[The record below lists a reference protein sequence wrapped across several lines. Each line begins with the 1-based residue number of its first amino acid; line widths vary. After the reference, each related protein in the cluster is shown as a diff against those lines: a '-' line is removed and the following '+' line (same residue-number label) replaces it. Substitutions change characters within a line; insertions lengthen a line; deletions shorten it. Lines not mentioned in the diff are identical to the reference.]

1 MKRKQAA
8 KDQPER
14 RRALAEINLIGQ
26 KGSGAK
32 AVKKRGGC
40 AQIFGV
46 LSLLAGSAL
55 WLALT
60 IGPR

>member
-1 MKRKQAA
+1 MKRKTNR

-26 KGSGAK
+26 RGASQK
-32 AVKKRGGC
+32 VVRKRGC

-46 LSLLAGSAL
+46 ISVLATVTA
-55 WLALT
+55 WLVFAF
-60 IGPR
+60 GPR